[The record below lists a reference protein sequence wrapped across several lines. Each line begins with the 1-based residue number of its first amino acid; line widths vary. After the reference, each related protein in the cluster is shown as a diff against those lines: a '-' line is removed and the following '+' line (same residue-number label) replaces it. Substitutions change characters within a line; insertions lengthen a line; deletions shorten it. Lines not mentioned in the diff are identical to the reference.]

1 MRWPGRRV
9 GVDKIDDPSTL
20 RVAPG
25 THRAGC
31 DGIQGPHIFPSR
43 HVFSSYGT
51 FHTDIS
57 NGRVARLLV
66 GQPLFASTSV
76 RHTMS
81 DIHNAAVVLMTLPE
95 EQASELMSKLEPK
108 LIEKVS
114 LEIARTRIIA
124 SDEQERVIKEFT
136 ETNPSMGGRGGGLE
150 LAKSLLQKA
159 LGTGAAAA
167 LVNIRQSMEATPFGF
182 LRNVDS
188 QNLLTYI
195 IDEHPQTIALIMSHL
210 PANFGAE
217 ILAGL
222 PEARRLPVIRR
233 IATMGRTNPDIIKE
247 VEKGLE
253 RRMSSVMSQS
263 FENAGGVGAVAEML
277 NVSDRATERS
287 LMDSL
292 KEEDPELVEEIRR
305 LMFVFEDIG
314 RFADKDIQ
322 TVLKNVETSQWAM
335 ALKGASESLKE
346 KVLKNMSERAAETLR
361 EEMEY
366 LGPAKRSVVEAK
378 QQEIVDVVRGLED
391 RGEIDLNAIN
401 EDEEL
406 VQ

>member
-1 MRWPGRRV
+1 
-9 GVDKIDDPSTL
+9 
-20 RVAPG
+20 
-25 THRAGC
+25 
-31 DGIQGPHIFPSR
+31 
-43 HVFSSYGT
+43 
-51 FHTDIS
+51 
-57 NGRVARLLV
+57 
-66 GQPLFASTSV
+66 
-76 RHTMS
+76 MS
-81 DIHNAAVVLMTLPE
+81 DIRNAAVFLMTLPE
-95 EQASELMSKLEPK
+95 EQASELMSKLDAK
-108 LIEKVS
+108 LVEQVS
-114 LEIARTRIIA
+114 LEIARTRTIA
-124 SDEQERVIKEFT
+124 ADEQERVIKEFT
-136 ETNPSMGGRGGGLE
+136 ETNPTMGGRGGGLE

-167 LVNIRQSMEATPFGF
+167 LVNIRQSIEATPFGF

-233 IATMGRTNPDIIKE
+233 IATMGRTNPDIIHE

-263 FENAGGVGAVAEML
+263 FENAGGVERGRRDAQRL
-277 NVSDRATERS
+277 RSRHRAGLDGQSERRRS
-287 LMDSL
+287 R
-292 KEEDPELVEEIRR
+292 LVEEIRR

-314 RFADKDIQ
+314 RFTDKDIQ